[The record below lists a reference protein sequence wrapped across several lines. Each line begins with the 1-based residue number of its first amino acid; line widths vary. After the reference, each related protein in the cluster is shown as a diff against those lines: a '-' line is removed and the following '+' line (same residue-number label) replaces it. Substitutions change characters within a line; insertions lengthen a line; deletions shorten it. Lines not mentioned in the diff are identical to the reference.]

1 MSFSDQMS
9 LPNQTAG
16 VIKTDALIIGG
27 GLAGLTCAVGLR
39 DSGLKIIVLES
50 SDSLGGRA
58 RSWIDPKTSDPI
70 DIGPH
75 IFLSEYP
82 NMLKLLK
89 ILGTRDRIVWHTDQF
104 ITMVRGRSR
113 VVMRMDPLPPPF
125 HFVPSVM
132 ADQTISAWD
141 KISNLKVTLYAM
153 GMDEADVLKLDH
165 VAALDFLRRMGVT
178 PRYIERFWAFV
189 SISIMNV
196 PVEKCS
202 AGALLRFY
210 RHLIG
215 HNNYH
220 IGFPSAGLGE
230 MFVPQARALLEASG
244 VQILLKTGVKGF
256 TGDAH
261 SATGVELD
269 DGRRVEARFLI
280 STLPPQ
286 ILRRAARGEW
296 RRRHKVFRDL
306 DSFHPSPYV
315 SSYIWFERKLTRRQF
330 WAQQYSPRNLN
341 CDFYDLSNINRG
353 WEDRPSLIASNMI
366 YSHRAVGM
374 SDEEI
379 ISSTIREL
387 AEHLPSAA
395 RARVL
400 HSVVNRIPMAIS
412 CPYPGIEHK
421 RPATRSPVHGLSL
434 AGDWTRTGIPFSM
447 ESAVRSGW
455 LAAEQVL
462 AEIGRPRSLAL
473 KIKETEG
480 LSGLIRRLAKQFKV

>member
-1 MSFSDQMS
+1 MNFS
-9 LPNQTAG
+9 NETAG

-27 GLAGLTCAVGLR
+27 GLAGLTCAIGLCK
-39 DSGLKIIVLES
+39 SGLKTIVLES

-58 RSWIDPKTSDPI
+58 RSWIDPQTGDPI

-89 ILGTRDRIVWHTDQF
+89 ILGTRGRIVWHTDQF
-104 ITMVRGRSR
+104 ITMVRGQNR
-113 VVMRMDPLPPPF
+113 VVMQMHPLPPPF
-125 HFVPSVM
+125 HFVPSVI

-141 KISNLKVTLYAM
+141 KISNLKVTLFAM
-153 GMDEADVLKLDH
+153 QMDEADVLKLDH
-165 VAALDFLRRMGVT
+165 VTALDFLRRMGVT
-178 PRYIERFWAFV
+178 PGYIKQFWAFV
-189 SISIMNV
+189 SIAIMNV

-202 AGALLRFY
+202 AGALMRFY

-215 HNNYH
+215 HNGYH
-220 IGFPSAGLGE
+220 IGFPSDGLGD
-230 MFVPQARALLEASG
+230 MFAPQARALLEASG
-244 VQILLKTGVKGF
+244 VRILLKSGIKGF
-256 TGDAH
+256 IGDAH

-269 DGRRVEARFLI
+269 DGRRIEARFLI

-286 ILRRAARGEW
+286 ILRRMARDEW
-296 RRRHKVFRDL
+296 LKHHQVFRDL
-306 DSFHPSPYV
+306 DSFHPSPYI
-315 SSYIWFERKLTRRQF
+315 SNYIWFERKLTRHRF
-330 WAQQYSPRNLN
+330 WAQMYSPHNLN

-353 WEDRPSLIASNMI
+353 WEKRPSLIASNII
-366 YSHRAVGM
+366 YSHRIADM
-374 SDEEI
+374 SDDEI
-379 ISSTIREL
+379 IRSTIREL
-387 AEHLPSAA
+387 TAHLPLTA
-395 RARVL
+395 RVKVL

-421 RPATRSPVHGLSL
+421 RPATRSPVHRLFL
-434 AGDWTRTGIPFSM
+434 AGDWTCTGIPFSM

-462 AEIGRPRSLAL
+462 TEIGRPRSLAL

-480 LSGLIRRLAKQFKV
+480 LSGLVRRFTKTFKV

>member
-1 MSFSDQMS
+1 MSFSHPTGG
-9 LPNQTAG
+9 LF
-16 VIKTDALIIGG
+16 KTDALIIGG

-39 DSGLKIIVLES
+39 QSGLKMIVLES

-58 RSWIDPKTSDPI
+58 RSWIDAKTGDPI

-89 ILGTRDRIVWHTDQF
+89 ILGTRDRIVWHTDPF

-113 VVMRMDPLPPPF
+113 VVMRMAPLPPPF
-125 HFVPSVM
+125 HFVPSVI

-141 KISNLKVTLYAM
+141 KISNLKVTLFAM
-153 GMDEADVLKLDH
+153 RMDETDVLKLDR

-178 PRYIERFWAFV
+178 ERYIEQFWAFA

-202 AGALLRFY
+202 AGALMRFY

-220 IGFPSAGLGE
+220 IGFPSAGLGD

-244 VQILLKTGVKGF
+244 VQFLLKTGIKGF
-256 TGDAH
+256 IGDAH

-269 DGRRVEARFLI
+269 DGRRIEARFLI

-286 ILRRAARGEW
+286 TLRRMAHGEW
-296 RRRHKVFRDL
+296 LRHHKVFQDL
-306 DSFHPSPYV
+306 DSFHPSPYI
-315 SSYIWFERKLTRRQF
+315 SSYIWFERKLTREQF
-330 WAQQYSPRNLN
+330 WAQLYSARNLN

-353 WEDRPSLIASNMI
+353 WESRPSIIASNII
-366 YSHRAVGM
+366 YSRRAAHM

-379 ISSTIREL
+379 IRFTIREL

-395 RARVL
+395 RVKVL

-412 CPYPGIEHK
+412 CPYPGVEQK
-421 RPATRSPVHGLSL
+421 RPATRSPVRSLFL

-462 AEIGRPRSLAL
+462 TEIGLPRSLAL

-480 LSGLIRRLAKQFKV
+480 FSGLMRRLAKKFKV